1 MNYYPIQRVWSY
13 YMSDKFE
20 GIEAAVRRGVDS
32 SMSKKKRH
40 KRFFKNGT
48 IVILTRDYTA
58 RPKMSCHYY
67 LKAGQT
73 LKVVSQGYYTN
84 WDLEADLSVPTPWV
98 RCNGK
103 DPETGK
109 KYHFDMAIDVPVLI
123 EATEAN
129 RLLYASKI

>member
-1 MNYYPIQRVWSY
+1 
-13 YMSDKFE
+13 MSKQTKLEQFA
-20 GIEAAVRRGVDS
+20 GIEKSIAMGVDKA
-32 SMSKKKRH
+32 MNKKRRH
-40 KRFFKNGT
+40 KLIFKNGT
-48 IVILTRDYTA
+48 EVILTRDYVA

-73 LKVVSQGYYTN
+73 LKVVSQGYYTK
-84 WDLEADLSVPTPWV
+84 WDLEADLSEPTPWV

-109 KYHFDMAIDVPVLI
+109 KYHFDFAVDVPVLV

-129 RLLYASKI
+129 RLLYASQV